1 MYTTI
6 SVNKSRLTF
15 QEHIAYHI
23 NTYVAILLKTFSF
36 RQQKPLK
43 LISSMRVKFLFSGEN
58 QRELSSSDLL
68 TSFRDSANKFIII
81 ISTGKLWI
89 IRVLVKYFV
98 GQIAKHT
105 SWGAKHKKATHRQVK
120 ALSSESLKNV
130 ETEIEH
136 SFFRSVRVWKRHWH
150 FLKVATTHLIFRVWC
165 GAYVFSLSRK
175 YNNIFYRSIGN
186 TICQFW

>member
-1 MYTTI
+1 M
-6 SVNKSRLTF
+6 
-15 QEHIAYHI
+15 A
-23 NTYVAILLKTFSF
+23 
-36 RQQKPLK
+36 
-43 LISSMRVKFLFSGEN
+43 
-58 QRELSSSDLL
+58 DLL

-81 ISTGKLWI
+81 IPTGKLWI

-165 GAYVFSLSRK
+165 ICFFLFHGNIIIFSIDRLGIQFANFGDSIAVSGTSR
-175 YNNIFYRSIGN
+175 YIFYQLYASEHSVLIAYQSN
-186 TICQFW
+186 

>member
-1 MYTTI
+1 
-6 SVNKSRLTF
+6 
-15 QEHIAYHI
+15 
-23 NTYVAILLKTFSF
+23 
-36 RQQKPLK
+36 
-43 LISSMRVKFLFSGEN
+43 MRVKFLFSGEN

-68 TSFRDSANKFIII
+68 TSFRDSANKFIIN

-120 ALSSESLKNV
+120 ALSSESLTNV

-136 SFFRSVRVWKRHWH
+136 SFSRSVRVWKRHWH

-165 GAYVFSLSRK
+165 AVHMFFLFHGNIIIFSIDRLGIQFANFGDSIAVSGTSR
-175 YNNIFYRSIGN
+175 YIFYQLRE
-186 TICQFW
+186 

>member
-1 MYTTI
+1 
-6 SVNKSRLTF
+6 
-15 QEHIAYHI
+15 
-23 NTYVAILLKTFSF
+23 
-36 RQQKPLK
+36 
-43 LISSMRVKFLFSGEN
+43 MRVKFLFSGEN
-58 QRELSSSDLL
+58 QRELSTSDLL

-81 ISTGKLWI
+81 ISTGKLLWI

-120 ALSSESLKNV
+120 ALSSESLTNV

-136 SFFRSVRVWKRHWH
+136 SFSRSVRVWKRHWH

>member
-1 MYTTI
+1 
-6 SVNKSRLTF
+6 
-15 QEHIAYHI
+15 
-23 NTYVAILLKTFSF
+23 
-36 RQQKPLK
+36 
-43 LISSMRVKFLFSGEN
+43 MRVKFLFSGEN

-81 ISTGKLWI
+81 ISTGKLLWI

-120 ALSSESLKNV
+120 ALSSESLTNV

-136 SFFRSVRVWKRHWH
+136 SFSRSVRVWKRHWH

-165 GAYVFSLSRK
+165 AVHMFFLFHGNIIIFSIDRMGIQFANFGDSIAVSGTSR
-175 YNNIFYRSIGN
+175 YIFYQLRE
-186 TICQFW
+186 